1 MQKIFNTQKITAKI
15 YTVVA
20 VLVFLYTLVFMTEY
34 KDLFGLKLEQN
45 SQISFFH
52 DSILQTFN
60 RQIFVL
66 ALFGIVIVVFSF
78 LLESFQKVP
87 DRFALIVIEAA
98 LIASCIGAVYA
109 LVNLQA
115 VSQFYRGLD
124 FQYLYLEGMEEYEMR
139 FSTFRAGNVVYIL
152 QLISCAAYGI
162 AMAAS
167 HITFVK
173 KMKKGR
179 KSDE

>member
-15 YTVVA
+15 YTVIA

-34 KDLFGLKLEQN
+34 KDLFGLKLKQN

-66 ALFGIVIVVFSF
+66 ALFGIGIVVFSF

-98 LIASCIGAVYA
+98 LIASCAGAVYS
-109 LVNLQA
+109 LVNLQT
-115 VSQFYRGLD
+115 VSQFYGSLD
-124 FQYLYLEGMEEYEMR
+124 FQYLYLEGMEEYEMK
-139 FSTFRAGNVVYIL
+139 FIYYS
-152 QLISCAAYGI
+152 
-162 AMAAS
+162 
-167 HITFVK
+167 
-173 KMKKGR
+173 
-179 KSDE
+179 